1 MSAPVL
7 VTLLFAASH
16 ASHDGHGGPG
26 CDQAIRLLGLTC
38 VVYALGRI
46 GLYGVALAIVLPP
59 ALLVVV
65 GCMLQVGL
73 TRAVLPTNTPGST
86 ATQIHSTGRAERDGR
101 GSDRAPGGL

>member
-7 VTLLFAASH
+7 MTLLFAASH
-16 ASHDGHGGPG
+16 ASHDRHGGTG

-38 VVYALGRI
+38 VVCALDRL
-46 GLYGVALAIVLPP
+46 GLHGVALAIVLPP

-73 TRAVLPTNTPGST
+73 TRAVLPINTPGWT
-86 ATQIHSTGRAERDGR
+86 ATQTHSTGRAGQGGR
-101 GSDRAPGGL
+101 GSGRVPGGR